1 MLAQAARKINLVP
14 IVIDLFADQDTQ
26 AIAEK
31 VVCIDAL
38 SLVKVQKVVLDL
50 MTEYNIKSV
59 LYGSGLEGNIDVLFW
74 LEGLFLLHG
83 NSAQVHQRYCN
94 TQDFF
99 KHLEQL
105 NIPYPAISFD
115 QPANA
120 QCYLIKSA
128 HNSGGV
134 GLRSYDGSNLQIGE
148 YYQQFQKGCA
158 ASVLFIAEKQCITI
172 IGFHR
177 QWTVS
182 AIDFSFAGI
191 IKQMN
196 VPARISKAV
205 RRWLEKLITVYALK
219 GLGSLD
225 FIWDGEQ
232 CYFLELNLRP
242 PASMLLYPELN
253 LLAAHMMQ
261 ESLSKPAKSTVRALQ
276 IIYAKKDCRIE
287 NSLNWPE
294 WSADRPQK
302 SVRIKENQPICS
314 IMADGKTV
322 GQVEQ
327 QLQNRKNFIQN
338 HVLNR

>member
-83 NSAQVHQRYCN
+83 NSAQVHQRYAN
-94 TQDFF
+94 TRDFF
-99 KHLEQL
+99 NCLDEL
-105 NIPYPAISFD
+105 NIPYPAISFEKPNNE
-115 QPANA
+115 Q
-120 QCYLIKSA
+120 QYLIKSA

-134 GLRSYDGSNLQIGE
+134 GLRSYDGSNLQAGE

-158 ASVLFIAEKQCITI
+158 TSVLFLAENEAITI

-191 IKQMN
+191 IKQMELP
-196 VPARISKAV
+196 VRISKTV
-205 RRWLEKLITVYALK
+205 RGWLEKLITIYALK

-232 CYFLELNLRP
+232 CFFLELNLRP
-242 PASMLLYPELN
+242 PASMLLYSELN
-253 LLAAHMMQ
+253 LLAAHMTQ
-261 ESLSKPAKSTVRALQ
+261 EPISKPAKATVRALQ
-276 IIYAKKDCRIE
+276 VVYAKHDCRIK

-302 SVRIKENQPICS
+302 SVTIKESQPICS

>member
-38 SLVKVQKVVLDL
+38 SLVSVQKVVLDL

-83 NSAQVHQRYCN
+83 NSAQVHQRYTN
-94 TQDFF
+94 TPDFF
-99 KHLEQL
+99 NCLDRL
-105 NIPYPAISFD
+105 DIPYPAISFD

-120 QCYLIKSA
+120 QQYLIKSA
-128 HNSGGV
+128 QNSGGIA
-134 GLRSYDGSNLQIGE
+134 LRYYDGDIQAGE
-148 YYQQFQKGCA
+148 YYQQFQKGCT
-158 ASVLFIAEKQCITI
+158 ASVSFIAEKKCITI

-182 AIDFSFAGI
+182 EVDFSFAGI
-191 IKQMN
+191 IKQMK
-196 VPARISKAV
+196 VPVKISKAV
-205 RRWLEKLITVYALK
+205 RSWLEKLIAVYALK

-261 ESLSKPAKSTVRALQ
+261 KPISKPAKSTVRAMQ
-276 IIYAKKDCRIE
+276 VIYAKTDCQVK
-287 NSLNWPE
+287 NTVNWPE
-294 WSADRPQK
+294 WTMDRPQK
-302 SVRIKENQPICS
+302 AVRIKENQPICS

>member
-26 AIAEK
+26 AIAEE
-31 VVCIDAL
+31 VVCVDAL
-38 SLVKVQKVVLDL
+38 SLVIVQKVVLDL

-59 LYGSGLEGNIDVLFW
+59 LYGSGLEGHIDVLFW

-94 TQDFF
+94 TRAFF
-99 KHLEQL
+99 KHLDQL
-105 NIPYPAISFD
+105 NIPYPAIYFGR
-115 QPANA
+115 PINA
-120 QCYLIKSA
+120 QQYLIKSSQ
-128 HNSGGV
+128 NSGGV
-134 GLRSYDGSNLQIGE
+134 GLRYCDSSLQEGE
-148 YYQQFQKGCA
+148 YYQQFQKGVA
-158 ASVLFIAEKQCITI
+158 ASVLFLAEKQFITI

-182 AIDFSFAGI
+182 REDFSFAGI

-196 VPARISKAV
+196 VPVRISKAV
-205 RRWLEKLITVYALK
+205 RSWLEKLITIYPLK

-276 IIYAKKDCRIE
+276 IIYAKKGCRIK

-294 WSADRPQK
+294 WSADRPKK

>member
-26 AIAEK
+26 DIAEK

-50 MTEYNIKSV
+50 MTKYDIKLV
-59 LYGSGLEGNIDVLFW
+59 LYGSGLEANIDVLFW

-94 TQDFF
+94 TQAFF

-105 NIPYPAISFD
+105 NIPCPAISFD
-115 QPANA
+115 RPINA
-120 QCYLIKSA
+120 QEYLIKSA
-128 HNSGGV
+128 QNSGGV
-134 GLRSYDGSNLQIGE
+134 ALRYCDGNLQEGE
-148 YYQQFQKGCA
+148 YYQQFQKGRA
-158 ASVLFIAEKQCITI
+158 ASVIFLAEKQSITI

-182 AIDFSFAGI
+182 EVDFSFAGI

-196 VPARISKAV
+196 VPVRISKAV
-205 RRWLEKLITVYALK
+205 RSWLEKLITVYALK

-261 ESLSKPAKSTVRALQ
+261 ESLSKPAKLTVRALQ
-276 IIYAKKDCRIE
+276 TVYAKTDCEIK
-287 NSLNWPE
+287 NSVNWPE
-294 WSADRPQK
+294 WAADRPQK

-322 GQVEQ
+322 GQVEER
-327 QLQNRKNFIQN
+327 LQNRKSFIQN